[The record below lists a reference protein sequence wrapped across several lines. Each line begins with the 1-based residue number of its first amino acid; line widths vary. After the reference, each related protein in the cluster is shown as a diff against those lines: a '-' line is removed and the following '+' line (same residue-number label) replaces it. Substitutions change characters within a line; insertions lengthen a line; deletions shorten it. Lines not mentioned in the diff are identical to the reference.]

1 MQFTHNSS
9 FTDKPECSQNFI
21 YLCLRGVRPRRN
33 AASMKVIN
41 KVSERAL
48 ITSWTWHSPFHS
60 ENCKYQENLCP
71 FQALFLIRRSK
82 QNEEML
88 SFSVDLVVS
97 AAMNNFFSPCS
108 ANRPEVF
115 SGCDKRIWI
124 EKSSLYST
132 KALLISAYR
141 FSFTFDEITAFISNS
156 DALRFWTFF
165 KLVSSGKPP
174 QCRRRALSQ
183 SGSSNHALL
192 ITKKCPR
199 D

>member
-1 MQFTHNSS
+1 
-9 FTDKPECSQNFI
+9 
-21 YLCLRGVRPRRN
+21 
-33 AASMKVIN
+33 MKVIN

-48 ITSWTWHSPFHS
+48 ITPWTWHSPFHS
-60 ENCKYQENLCP
+60 ENCKYQQNLCP

-88 SFSVDLVVS
+88 SFSVDSVVS
-97 AAMNNFFSPCS
+97 AAMNFYSPCS
-108 ANRPEVF
+108 ANRPDVF

-124 EKSSLYST
+124 EKSSLYSI
-132 KALLISAYR
+132 KAPLISACQ
-141 FSFTFDEITAFISNS
+141 FSFTFDEITAFMQCVSELFSNS
-156 DALRFWTFF
+156 F
-165 KLVSSGKPP
+165 GKPT

-183 SGSSNHALL
+183 PGSSNHALL

>member
-1 MQFTHNSS
+1 MPFPGSVSNKAKQA
-9 FTDKPECSQNFI
+9 K
-21 YLCLRGVRPRRN
+21 RRN
-33 AASMKVIN
+33 VI
-41 KVSERAL
+41 
-48 ITSWTWHSPFHS
+48 
-60 ENCKYQENLCP
+60 
-71 FQALFLIRRSK
+71 FQCRFSGLSRHEFL
-82 QNEEML
+82 
-88 SFSVDLVVS
+88 FSVQRQS
-97 AAMNNFFSPCS
+97 SRSFF
-108 ANRPEVF
+108 
-115 SGCDKRIWI
+115 GCDKRIWI

-156 DALRFWTFF
+156 DVLRFCTFF
-165 KLVSSGKPP
+165 KLVSSGKPT

>member
-9 FTDKPECSQNFI
+9 FTDKTEGSLNFI
-21 YLCLRGVRPRRN
+21 YLCLRGVRPCRN

-60 ENCKYQENLCP
+60 ENCKYQQNLCP

-88 SFSVDLVVS
+88 SFSVDSVVS
-97 AAMNNFFSPCS
+97 AAWWISILRAAPIVQKF
-108 ANRPEVF
+108 F

-132 KALLISAYR
+132 KAPLISAYR
-141 FSFTFDEITAFISNS
+141 FSFT
-156 DALRFWTFF
+156 
-165 KLVSSGKPP
+165 
-174 QCRRRALSQ
+174 RAQ
-183 SGSSNHALL
+183 P
-192 ITKKCPR
+192 IRVK
-199 D
+199 

>member
-1 MQFTHNSS
+1 MLFPDSVS
-9 FTDKPECSQNFI
+9 
-21 YLCLRGVRPRRN
+21 
-33 AASMKVIN
+33 N
-41 KVSERAL
+41 KA
-48 ITSWTWHSPFHS
+48 
-60 ENCKYQENLCP
+60 K
-71 FQALFLIRRSK
+71 QA
-82 QNEEML
+82 NEEML
-88 SFSVDLVVS
+88 SFSVDSVVS
-97 AAMNNFFSPCS
+97 AAMNFYSPCS

-132 KALLISAYR
+132 KAPLISAYTDFLSHLMKQPHLYQTR
-141 FSFTFDEITAFISNS
+141 LHCVSELFSNS
-156 DALRFWTFF
+156 FL
-165 KLVSSGKPP
+165 SGKPT